1 MRRPNANSIVAP
13 RWRVEHRQRL
23 IYTKL
28 YTRLDLLVATM
39 AFHVK
44 DKATDNAV
52 RRLAQIKRKTLTE
65 TIREAVENEYQRER
79 ARIPLIDRLRP
90 IQEQFEAVSRP
101 GGLPADKAFF
111 DELSGDV

>member
-1 MRRPNANSIVAP
+1 LSYPRGRPFDVAP
-13 RWRVEHRQRL
+13 VDNAEWFV
-23 IYTKL
+23 YTIL
-28 YTRLDLLVATM
+28 YTHVDDLVATM

-44 DKATDNAV
+44 DNATDQAV

-65 TIREAVENEYQRER
+65 TIREAVEHEYQRER

-90 IQEQFEAVSRP
+90 IQEKFAAVSHE
-101 GGLPADKAFF
+101 GGVPADKAFF